1 MIIDRLEFLRNEGEQ
16 DGRLKHHTGQ
26 NSCTCKIKRERSTI
40 TSTALFCT
48 PDGLSTHLIKST
60 HVNLSVRKSEVAK
73 KGTLTF
79 FHKKDYVL
87 PFLATLWL
95 PRLKEMP
102 TFANTGS
109 KEQRVWHR
117 KKK

>member
-1 MIIDRLEFLRNEGEQ
+1 M
-16 DGRLKHHTGQ
+16 
-26 NSCTCKIKRERSTI
+26 
-40 TSTALFCT
+40 
-48 PDGLSTHLIKST
+48 
-60 HVNLSVRKSEVAK
+60 NLSARKSEVAK

-87 PFLATLWL
+87 SFLATLWL

-102 TFANTGS
+102 TFANKGS